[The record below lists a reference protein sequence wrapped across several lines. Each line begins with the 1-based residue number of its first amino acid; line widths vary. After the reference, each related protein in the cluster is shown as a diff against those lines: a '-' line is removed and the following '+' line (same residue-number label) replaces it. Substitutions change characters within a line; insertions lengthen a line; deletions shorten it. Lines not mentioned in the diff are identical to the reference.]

1 MVVEIRTYN
10 NEQIKQEIGILKIF
24 LGFSIAVFISII
36 AWLFQNFNS
45 ISLVKS
51 IISIIALSFILLAID
66 YCFQR
71 IRKFISQ
78 LGDKNE

>member
-1 MVVEIRTYN
+1 MMTVKIYN
-10 NEQIKQEIGILKIF
+10 NEQIKQEIGVLKIF
-24 LGFSIAVFISII
+24 LGFSIAILISIA

-45 ISLVKS
+45 ISSLKVS
-51 IISIIALSFILLAID
+51 ITVIAAIFVLLAID

-71 IRKFISQ
+71 IRDFISQ